1 MDPPPTG
8 APPCPAFAPVRMNAL
23 AALIPPDAPVNATLL
38 EAFVLGTLAV
48 VFAALARRDREP
60 GLGWLSGGFGLVAGW
75 CAFFAP
81 HLPTSPYLDTA
92 AERGSAALLVVAN
105 LLIDLGVVCYLR
117 GGLRRAGAWLLIL
130 VPLALVLLPV
140 VAGVAVSRLVV
151 NLALMIGVTGSGVL
165 ALGQSRVEPGHGHVP
180 LGLSLLALPVT
191 FFSLVAMHA
200 VPGHYRVL
208 SLMPLLVFG
217 ITLLTVSLLRR
228 RRALEAEVRRRAAAE
243 LALQEANRN
252 LEATVRSRT
261 QALEDLVA
269 SLEAFN
275 RSVSHDLRGP
285 LGGIAGL
292 ARLAADALA
301 SGDVAMA
308 QRSLAAISTQAETS
322 TKLVAALL
330 QLARMG
336 DAELAPRRVSL
347 EALARDVIAQL
358 QHDRPDAASA
368 RWIIGTL
375 PDVQADA
382 DLLRPVLVNLV
393 TNALKFSR
401 DSDPPTVRI
410 EASADDGEVTV
421 VVRDNGVGF
430 DSAAAGQLF
439 EPFARLHGRAFEGH
453 GIGLSIVRRAVER
466 HGGRVWAEAEPD
478 HGAAF
483 HFTLPRAA

>member
-1 MDPPPTG
+1 MN
-8 APPCPAFAPVRMNAL
+8 AFAAL
-23 AALIPPDAPVNATLL
+23 VPPDAPISASVL
-38 EAFVLGTLAV
+38 EAFVLATLAL

-60 GLGWLSGGFGLVAGW
+60 GLAWLSAGFGLTAWW

-81 HLPTSPYLDTA
+81 HPPPSPLLDSA
-92 AERGSAALLVVAN
+92 AERGSAAILVVST
-105 LLIDLGVVCYLR
+105 LLIGLGVITYLR
-117 GGLRRAGAWLLIL
+117 GSLRRARAWPLIL
-130 VPLALVLLPV
+130 LPSLLVLLPLA
-140 VAGVAVSRLVV
+140 AGVAESRLVI
-151 NLALMIGVTGSGVL
+151 NLAMMVSHIGTGIL
-165 ALGQSRVEPGHGHVP
+165 ALRQSREEPGHGHVP
-180 LGLSLLALPVT
+180 LALSLLAIPGT
-191 FFSLVAMHA
+191 FVAVIALHA

-208 SLMPLLVFG
+208 AMMPLLVFG
-217 ITLLTVSLLRR
+217 TTLLTVSLLRR
-228 RRALEAEVRRRAAAE
+228 RRALEAEVARRAAAE
-243 LALQEANRN
+243 QALQEANRH

-261 QALEDLVA
+261 QTLEDLVA

-292 ARLAADALA
+292 ARLAADALGA
-301 SGDVAMA
+301 GDIAMA
-308 QRSLAAISTQAETS
+308 QRSLSAISAQAETS

-336 DAELAPRRVSL
+336 DTEIAPRRVSL
-347 EALARDVIAQL
+347 DTLTRDVIAQL
-358 QHDRPDAASA
+358 KHDRADAAQA
-368 RWIIGTL
+368 RWIVGTL
-375 PDVQADA
+375 PDVHADA
-382 DLLRPVLVNLV
+382 DLLRPVLVNLI

-401 DSDPPTVRI
+401 DAVPPTVRI
-410 EASADDGEVTV
+410 EASASQGEVAV

-430 DSAAAGQLF
+430 DSASAGQLF

-478 HGAAF
+478 RGAAF

>member
-1 MDPPPTG
+1 
-8 APPCPAFAPVRMNAL
+8 MNAL
-23 AALIPPDAPVNATLL
+23 AALIPPDAPINATVL
-38 EAFVLGTLAV
+38 EAFVLGTLAL
-48 VFAALARRDREP
+48 VFLALARRDREP
-60 GLGWLSGGFGLVAGW
+60 GLAWLSAGFGFTSYW
-75 CAFFAP
+75 CAFDAP
-81 HLPTSPYLDTA
+81 HLPTSPALDTA
-92 AERGSAALLVVAN
+92 FERASAAVLLLATILTSLGVIVYLRGSARNARAWLLMLVPSVLALLPLPFGAAESRLAVNAA
-105 LLIDLGVVCYLR
+105 IMVCYL
-117 GGLRRAGAWLLIL
+117 A
-130 VPLALVLLPV
+130 LA
-140 VAGVAVSRLVV
+140 
-151 NLALMIGVTGSGVL
+151 VL
-165 ALGQSRVEPGHGHVP
+165 ALRQASVERGHGHV
-180 LGLSLLALPVT
+180 LLALTLLSVPAT
-191 FFSLVAMHA
+191 FFSLIALHT

-208 SLMPLLVFG
+208 AMMPLMVFG

-228 RRALEAEVRRRAAAE
+228 RRALESEVRRRAAAE
-243 LALQEANRN
+243 LALQESNRN

-292 ARLAADALA
+292 ARLASDALG

-336 DAELAPRRVSL
+336 DADLAPRRVSL
-347 EALARDVIAQL
+347 QALTGDVIAQL
-358 QHDRPDAASA
+358 KHDRPDAAQA
-368 RWIIGTL
+368 RWIVGTL

-382 DLLRPVLVNLV
+382 DLLRPVLVNLI

-401 DSDPPTVRI
+401 DADPPTVRI
-410 EASADDGEVTV
+410 EASADNGEVTV

-466 HGGRVWAEAEPD
+466 HGGRVWAEAEPER
-478 HGAAF
+478 GAAF

>member
-1 MDPPPTG
+1 
-8 APPCPAFAPVRMNAL
+8 MNAL
-23 AALIPPDAPVNATLL
+23 AALIPPDAPINATVL
-38 EAFVLGTLAV
+38 EAFVLGTLAL

-60 GLGWLSGGFGLVAGW
+60 GLAWLAAGFGLTSYW
-75 CAFFAP
+75 CAFDAP
-81 HLPTSPYLDTA
+81 HLPTSPVLDTA
-92 AERGSAALLVVAN
+92 FERASAAVLLLATI
-105 LLIDLGVVCYLR
+105 LTSLGVIAYLR
-117 GGLRRAGAWLLIL
+117 GSVRNARAWLLML
-130 VPLALVLLPV
+130 VPSLLALLPLP
-140 VAGVAVSRLVV
+140 AGVAESRLAV
-151 NLALMIGVTGSGVL
+151 NAAIMVCYIALAALALRQ
-165 ALGQSRVEPGHGHVP
+165 ARVERGHGHV
-180 LGLSLLALPVT
+180 LLALSLLAVPAT
-191 FFSLVAMHA
+191 FFALIALHT

-208 SLMPLLVFG
+208 AMMPLIVFG
-217 ITLLTVSLLRR
+217 TTLLTVSLLRR
-228 RRALEAEVRRRAAAE
+228 RRALESEVRRRAAAE
-243 LALQEANRN
+243 HALQEANRN

-308 QRSLAAISTQAETS
+308 QRSLAAISAQAETS

-347 EALARDVIAQL
+347 ETLARDVISQL
-358 QHDRPDAASA
+358 KHDRPDAAKA
-368 RWIIGTL
+368 RWLVGTL

-382 DLLRPVLVNLV
+382 DLLRPVLVNLI

-401 DSDPPTVRI
+401 DADPPTVRI
-410 EASADDGEVTV
+410 EASADNGEVTV

-430 DSAAAGQLF
+430 DSATAGQLF
-439 EPFARLHGRAFEGH
+439 EPFARLHGRDFEGH

-478 HGAAF
+478 QGAAF